1 MDRRGR
7 LKFAAAT
14 APVQFVLSILLAVVL
29 VRVGRRD
36 EGEWADLI
44 GVVVGLV
51 LGPGLGAALMIFL
64 ALRGTSASITRA
76 LLMSAAGA
84 VGAWLATIVLFGLGF
99 HPFAAILIVF
109 ALSTVAV
116 WVVSGGD

>member
-7 LKFAAAT
+7 LKLAAAT

-29 VRVGRRD
+29 VRVARRD

-64 ALRGTSASITRA
+64 ALRGTSAPITRA

-84 VGAWLATIVLFGLGF
+84 VGAWLATIGLFGLGF
-99 HPFAAILIVF
+99 DPFAAILIVV

>member
-7 LKFAAAT
+7 LKLAAAT